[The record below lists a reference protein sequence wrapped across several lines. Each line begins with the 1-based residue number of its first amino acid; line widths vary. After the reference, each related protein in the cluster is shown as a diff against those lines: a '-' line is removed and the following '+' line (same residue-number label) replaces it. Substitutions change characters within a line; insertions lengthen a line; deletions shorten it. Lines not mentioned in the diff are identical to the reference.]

1 MNRND
6 PLDHAP
12 IVGIDAGASLVKLAI
27 EHPSGE
33 LRLEKLPS
41 HDVTA
46 VANHVANCRPG
57 DVCLTGGGAASIEPL
72 LAAPT
77 TVYDEFASWAAGARR
92 LLRTGDHALLDRFL
106 LVSLGTGT
114 SVQLVDGSS
123 SQRVGGTALGGG
135 TLLGLGQA
143 LTGAHDFA
151 ELCRLASRGS
161 RTAVDLLL
169 SDVYEGGDGPLADPM
184 TASNFGKLAR
194 EGAALAQPAD
204 LAAGLVGLV
213 AENVGLIV
221 GHVAAATGSK
231 HAFIGGSTLDDNPV
245 LETTLTQLLAAFGC
259 QASVLADGEY
269 TGALGA
275 IELRHAQP

>member
-92 LLRTGDHALLDRFL
+92 LLRTGDHALLDRLL

-123 SQRVGGTALGGG
+123 SQRVGGTALDGMALAGWPMRTIVDGVEVHSRNAGG
-135 TLLGLGQA
+135 TL
-143 LTGAHDFA
+143 
-151 ELCRLASRGS
+151 RGN
-161 RTAVDLLL
+161 AVDAPG
-169 SDVYEGGDGPLADPM
+169 SAG
-184 TASNFGKLAR
+184 R
-194 EGAALAQPAD
+194 AL
-204 LAAGLVGLV
+204 
-213 AENVGLIV
+213 EF
-221 GHVAAATGSK
+221 S
-231 HAFIGGSTLDDNPV
+231 
-245 LETTLTQLLAAFGC
+245 
-259 QASVLADGEY
+259 
-269 TGALGA
+269 
-275 IELRHAQP
+275 